1 MSLFYL
7 CINLVLQPKL
17 YFCVGT
23 TTGCAGLSFTVT
35 VSSLLSAS
43 EKQAKNKYPTILFPT
58 MSWILCCISLHTIQP
73 NCTNENIF
81 VQPIMTAHVKEV
93 QGIHC
98 WRLECT

>member
-1 MSLFYL
+1 M
-7 CINLVLQPKL
+7 
-17 YFCVGT
+17 GT
-23 TTGCAGLSFTVT
+23 TAGCSGLSFTVT

-43 EKQAKNKYPTILFPT
+43 EKQATNKYPTILFTT

-93 QGIHC
+93 QGTASETGIFLLVVFYVAGIIRHASAQN
-98 WRLECT
+98 